1 MSKRYTNLN
10 NLISDVKSDIDKSL
24 KNEVFDEIRAIEL
37 EHVQK
42 DVLDA
47 YSPKDYVRRQKMGID
62 DPQNIVG
69 VVSGGELVVDNVTPF
84 NSDYFTANRGI
95 GLAEL
100 INYGN
105 GRFYY
110 DYPGAFERPRPFID
124 RARIEVAK
132 SDRVKKALKKGMKK
146 KGW

>member
-1 MSKRYTNLN
+1 M
-10 NLISDVKSDIDKSL
+10 
-24 KNEVFDEIRAIEL
+24 
-37 EHVQK
+37 
-42 DVLDA
+42 LDA

-84 NSDYFTANRGI
+84 NPDYFTVNRGI

-105 GRFYY
+105 GHFYY
-110 DYPGAFERPRPFID
+110 DYPGSFERPRPFID
-124 RARIEVAK
+124 RTRIEVAK
-132 SDRVKKALKKGMKK
+132 SDRIKKALEKAMKK

>member
-1 MSKRYTNLN
+1 MGKRYTNLN

-69 VVSGGELVVDNVTPF
+69 VVSGGELVVDNVTAF
-84 NSDYFTANRGI
+84 NPDYFTVNRGI

-100 INYGN
+100 INYGI
-105 GRFYY
+105 GLFYY
-110 DYPGAFERPRPFID
+110 DFPGSFERPRPFID
-124 RARIEVAK
+124 RTRIEVAK
-132 SDRVKKALKKGMKK
+132 SDRIKKALEKAMKK

>member
-1 MSKRYTNLN
+1 MSKRYTNLD
-10 NLISDVKSDIDKSL
+10 NLISDIKSDIEKSL
-24 KNEVFDEIRAIEL
+24 KNEVFEEVRAIEL

-84 NSDYFTANRGI
+84 NSDYFTANKGI

-132 SDRVKKALKKGMKK
+132 SDRVKKALEKGMNK

>member
-1 MSKRYTNLN
+1 M
-10 NLISDVKSDIDKSL
+10 
-24 KNEVFDEIRAIEL
+24 

-42 DVLDA
+42 DVLDV
-47 YSPKDYVRRQKMGID
+47 YSPKDYVRRHQMGID

-84 NSDYFTANRGI
+84 NSDYFTANKGI

-132 SDRVKKALKKGMKK
+132 SDRVKKALEKGMNK